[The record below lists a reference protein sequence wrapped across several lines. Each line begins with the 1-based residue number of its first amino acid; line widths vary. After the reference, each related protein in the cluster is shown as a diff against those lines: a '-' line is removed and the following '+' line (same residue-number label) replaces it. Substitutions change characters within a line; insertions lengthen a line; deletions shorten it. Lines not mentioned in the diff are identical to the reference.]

1 MEQVGRSGSSSRS
14 EAACIP
20 ILTVPRV
27 TAHLPRWCAPCTAA
41 LSPTLC
47 RVEVLSVG
55 ETMNRSREVLQ
66 RPFARLLL
74 FGSVSRPLVSEV
86 VTRTY
91 LAGAPI
97 ALGVVSLP
105 TAKAWVSSRCPDIA
119 YCGRRLT
126 LKRTVGCF

>member
-1 MEQVGRSGSSSRS
+1 MHWIELESRCHLYLYTHPFRG
-14 EAACIP
+14 ERAP
-20 ILTVPRV
+20 TELVRPR
-27 TAHLPRWCAPCTAA
+27 RCS
-41 LSPTLC
+41 LSPILC

-105 TAKAWVSSRCPDIA
+105 TAKAWVSSRWPNIA

-126 LKRTVGCF
+126 LKHTVGGV